1 MTAHPVAALL
11 IAASLP
17 LSAQPATLQ
26 LRPPLDTAQERQ
38 ALRKLTLC
46 VAKARPRWARTMLS
60 YPYLSSDQASVAAQ
74 IVSGHDNCLGA
85 PEVAVAFR
93 TSSVVGFAAEE
104 ALEVG
109 MARTDPKRIGAALN
123 TAAPK
128 NVSEDFA
135 LCLAARDPASSFGL
149 ASSDPG
155 SANEAKAAEAVA
167 AGVPYCSKPG
177 EKFDVDVQALRA
189 LVATALYR
197 AITAVSPAGSN

>member
-1 MTAHPVAALL
+1 MTAHPVAALM
-11 IAASLP
+11 IAAAVP
-17 LSAQPATLQ
+17 LSAQSAAPQ
-26 LRPPLDTAQERQ
+26 LRPPLDSARERQ

-46 VAKARPRWARTMLS
+46 FAQTRPRWARTMLS
-60 YPYLSSDQASVAAQ
+60 YPYLSGDQASVAAQ

-85 PEVAVAFR
+85 PEVPVAFR
-93 TSSVVGFAAEE
+93 TSSVVGFAAEHFVQAE
-104 ALEVG
+104 
-109 MARTDPKRIGAALN
+109 MARVDVRHLGSALN

-135 LCLAARDPASSFGL
+135 LCLAARDPTASLGL

-155 SANEAKAAEAVA
+155 SASETRAAGEVA

-197 AITAVSPAGSN
+197 AVTAASPGNNN